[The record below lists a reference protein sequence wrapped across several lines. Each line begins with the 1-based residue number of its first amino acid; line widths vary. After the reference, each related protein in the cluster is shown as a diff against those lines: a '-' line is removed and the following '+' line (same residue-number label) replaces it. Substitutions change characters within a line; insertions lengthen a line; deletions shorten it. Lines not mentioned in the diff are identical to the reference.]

1 MDIKQKSNNSHII
14 IEKEKKRGGFWRFFL
29 FSFYVLIIGAIG
41 AMIADRAIFPR
52 MAQSEFFKN
61 WDFLKRAVENTTIIN
76 KTEQIV
82 IPGDFLAQK
91 IFEEN
96 KNSIIELGI
105 RNYPPECTHSVRAGE
120 LRNELD
126 KEKNTKKISYGFA
139 VTQDGIIFIPGG
151 LSVDSDENSFIVKN
165 YQGEERE
172 AELIKEKSD
181 EDIAVI
187 KYSGNSLNIS
197 ILDFASSV
205 KPGEEAAVITQD
217 SVITAFVKSV
227 SDEIILLNDY
237 PDQNMNGALVLN
249 KEEKIIGMYIS
260 ASADSKFPSYVISAN
275 VLKEKINQILK

>member
-1 MDIKQKSNNSHII
+1 MDIKQKSTNSHII

-29 FSFYVLIIGAIG
+29 FSFYVLILGAIG

-96 KNSIIELGI
+96 KMSVVELGNLEKGKLGESLEN
-105 RNYPPECTHSVRAGE
+105 NYRKLV
-120 LRNELD
+120 
-126 KEKNTKKISYGFA
+126 YGFA
-139 VTQDGIIFIPGG
+139 ITQDGLIFAPKKVLLDNSEEKESNFII
-151 LSVDSDENSFIVKN
+151 KN

-172 AELIKEKSD
+172 AELIEEKSD

-187 KYSGNSLNIS
+187 KYSGNPLNIS
-197 ILDFASSV
+197 ILDFANSV

-227 SDEIILLNDY
+227 SNDAIFLNDY

-249 KEEKIIGMYIS
+249 KDGKIIGMYIS
-260 ASADSKFPSYVISAN
+260 ASEDSKFPSYVISAKA
-275 VLKEKINQILK
+275 LKEKMDEILRY